1 MNTPRSVLRRRGL
14 LRSGSALLLG
24 GFATLRSGRHLL
36 GSRPPEA
43 PSPSPKPQPLMTA
56 KPAAPP
62 PEPADVDEVFER
74 HSYQLHGRHLENE
87 REYADFIFSLDLRHL
102 SPEEIIEPHKEI
114 TSEVPNRLPPLEEW
128 ERLIPTLRAAD
139 ELRERLEVPLS
150 RITSAY
156 RAPHYNAIIP
166 GAVSNS
172 YHTRNQALDLI
183 YHCSPRKAYS
193 AALQLRKEGF
203 FRGGVGLYPTFLH
216 LDTRGYAATWR
227 RG

>member
-1 MNTPRSVLRRRGL
+1 MNTPRAVLRRRGL

-24 GFATLRSGRHLL
+24 GFAVVRSTKHLL
-36 GSRPPEA
+36 GSRESETPQATVLEPPRSTITAERSTPPPAPPE
-43 PSPSPKPQPLMTA
+43 
-56 KPAAPP
+56 
-62 PEPADVDEVFER
+62 EVSTQR
-74 HSYQLHGRHLENE
+74 AYQAVGRPLENE
-87 REYADFIFSLDLRHL
+87 SEYADFIFSLDLRHL

-114 TSEVPNRLPPLEEW
+114 TSSVANTLPPLEEW
-128 ERLIPTLRAAD
+128 ERLIPALRVAD

-156 RAPHYNAIIP
+156 RAPHYNAVIP
-166 GAVSNS
+166 GAVRNS

-183 YHCSPRKAYS
+183 YHCAPRKAYS

-203 FRGGVGLYPTFLH
+203 FRGGIGLYPTFLH
-216 LDTRGYAATWR
+216 LDNRGWAATWR